1 MIGLQPDRFPTR
13 HHVFCD
19 QAPAYERG
27 KELAKVC
34 PGSSAD
40 GRPGLPVSGPGHTYP
55 PSPRTAP
62 VPGDPRDHAR
72 HRRLLVQQGQD
83 RLVVRVRCKGAG
95 RHLRDRQFLEDGLSR
110 RKIHVA
116 VKPCRHPEETERER
130 GGAPGEDNEK
140 RAPGWRA
147 AISITWL
154 HTESTVVGSS
164 VRCSAGIPSESARS
178 CARVIPFR
186 NATFAARSC
195 VVSPVPVGDKQP
207 FGKDDGV
214 RDSPRVR
221 KGRR

>member
-1 MIGLQPDRFPTR
+1 MIVCTTGSLPDPASRFLRSGPSVRAWQGTG
-13 HHVFCD
+13 
-19 QAPAYERG
+19 QS
-27 KELAKVC
+27 C

-40 GRPGLPVSGPGHTYP
+40 GPPGLPVSGPGHTYP
-55 PSPRTAP
+55 PSPGTAR
-62 VPGDPRDHAR
+62 PGGPPDHAR

-95 RHLRDRQFLEDGLSR
+95 RQIFGTVSFLRTAFRDAKYTSPSSHAAIRRDRARAGRCPRSR
-110 RKIHVA
+110 
-116 VKPCRHPEETERER
+116 T
-130 GGAPGEDNEK
+130 NEK

-164 VRCSAGIPSESARS
+164 VRCLAGIPSESARS

-195 VVSPVPVGDKQP
+195 VVSP
-207 FGKDDGV
+207 
-214 RDSPRVR
+214 S
-221 KGRR
+221 GR